1 MISHV
6 GDPNIKSVYLPPLKK
21 ISLQILYNLK
31 EKSNISVACLSLCT
45 SLATKGAMSR
55 ENG

>member
-6 GDPNIKSVYLPPLKK
+6 GDPNIKSVYSPLKK